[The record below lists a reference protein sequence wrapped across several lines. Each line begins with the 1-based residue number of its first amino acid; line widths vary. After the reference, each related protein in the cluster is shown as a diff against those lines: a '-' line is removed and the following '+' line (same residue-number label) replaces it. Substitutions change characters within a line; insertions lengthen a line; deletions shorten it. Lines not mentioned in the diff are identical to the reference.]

1 MSRYQLSRHLDGKPD
16 LAQPDGVLL
25 TNLLHGTRLLAPK
38 DEAWPLL
45 ERYRQPSQLGQ
56 GELEARAAQAR
67 VLESTE
73 TQPATSQLTKLFDEV
88 SAKVLS
94 YRKVDP
100 AECLFTR
107 VKQLTEACQPVTVQ
121 QPADYFIWQNPRRV
135 FEILLDHFH
144 TYLSTEIGTQAG
156 CDMPSDLVRQS
167 LARPPVEQTLEQ
179 QVSTL
184 STAWARA
191 CRIAER
197 FPEGGKVLILGDDD
211 LVSLALAHFPQFEI
225 EVLEVDLQLVRL
237 LKKESRGRFS
247 VKRRDLSG
255 GLPGEYHGRYDVV
268 VSDPM
273 YSAVGMEMF
282 VDCCAPA
289 LKPAPESRLFLSTY
303 PPLLEAPDKLWQVLE
318 SAGLAVRHSQENFNR
333 YPFPDENRR
342 SSSEGLVALGYHPKL
357 VAVLTSVPY
366 LYAHLYECGLKE
378 PV

>member
-1 MSRYQLSRHLDGKPD
+1 MSLYQLSRHLDGKPD
-16 LAQPDGVLL
+16 LAQPDSVLL
-25 TNLLHGTRLLAPK
+25 TNLLRGTRLLVAK

-56 GELEARAAQAR
+56 GELEARAAQAG
-67 VLESTE
+67 VLQSSEPQE
-73 TQPATSQLTKLFDEV
+73 TSSELSRLFDEV

-94 YRKVDP
+94 YRKVEP
-100 AECLFTR
+100 SECLFTR
-107 VKQLTEACQPVTVQ
+107 VRQLAEACQPITVQ
-121 QPADYFIWQNPRRV
+121 QTADYFIWQNPRRV

-144 TYLSTEIGTQAG
+144 IYLATELGTGAG
-156 CDMPSDLVRQS
+156 CDMPAELVRQS
-167 LARPPVEQTLEQ
+167 LGRPPVEQTLEQ

-197 FPEGGKVLILGDDD
+197 FPTGGKVLILGDDD

-225 EVLEVDLQLVRL
+225 EVLEIDLQLVRL
-237 LKKESRGRFS
+237 LKKESGGRFS

-255 GLPGEYHGRYDVV
+255 GLPAEYHGHYDVV

-273 YSAVGMEMF
+273 YSAAGMEMF

-289 LKPAPESRLFLSTY
+289 LKAAPESRLFLSTY
-303 PPLLEAPDKLWQVLE
+303 PPLLEAPDRLWQVLD
-318 SAGLAVRHSQENFNR
+318 SAGLAVHLSEEHFNR
-333 YPFPDENRR
+333 YPFPAENRR
-342 SSSEGLVALGYHPKL
+342 SSQEGLVALGYHPKL
-357 VAVLTSVPY
+357 VSVLTSVPY